1 MKSRLSV
8 VIAASLWSC
17 AALAARGPDTLDLM
31 QVYEL
36 ALRNDPQIREAD
48 ALRLA
53 SRESKPQALA
63 ALLPQINATGGYTEN
78 ESSSGSVGAV
88 PVSNPGPNDPLTRVQ
103 TRTSSFDGSSE
114 RFEVELRQTLFRWD
128 QWVALRR
135 ASSQVAQA
143 EADFIVASQDLIQ
156 RAAQRYFDV
165 LAAKDTVDA
174 ADASLEAFTRQLEQ
188 ADKRFEV
195 GLIAITDVQE
205 ARAARDS
212 AAASVIAAKR
222 SLATAQELLRELTGE
237 PIGSLAAPVA
247 NLPLKSPDNPQED
260 WVTLALQQN
269 PRVISARL
277 ATDIAKQDI
286 SSARA
291 RRMPT
296 VDLVVSDGS
305 TSSDGD
311 ATNTGVPFPSSQD
324 GDDEAISIQV
334 SVPLFTGGRTSSQ
347 IRQSTYQHR
356 AARERLERA
365 NRETERQ
372 TRDAYL
378 GVQSEISR
386 VQSLQQ
392 ALKSSQ
398 TALEATE
405 AGFEVG
411 TRTTVDV
418 LDARRRLFDA
428 QTNYSRSRYDYLLNV
443 LRLEQATGSLT
454 RADLE
459 SINASLEK

>member
-17 AALAARGPDTLDLM
+17 VALAARGPDTLDLM

-36 ALRNDPQIREAD
+36 ALKNDPQLREAD

-53 SRESKPQALA
+53 SREAKPQAWA
-63 ALLPQINATGGYTEN
+63 ALLPQVSATGGYTKN
-78 ESSSGSVGAV
+78 ETSTSAV
-88 PVSNPGPNDPLTRVQ
+88 SAVADPNPNNPTSIQ
-103 TRTSSFDGSSE
+103 TRTNTFDGSSD
-114 RFEVELRQTLFRWD
+114 RFQVELRQTLFRWD
-128 QWVALRR
+128 QWVALKR
-135 ASSQVAQA
+135 ADSQVAQA

-156 RAAQRYFDV
+156 RTAQRYFDV

-212 AAASVIAAKR
+212 AAANVIATKR
-222 SLATAQELLRELTGE
+222 SLATAQELLRELTDE
-237 PIGSLAAPVA
+237 PIGSLSAPVA
-247 NLPLKSPDNPQED
+247 DLPLKAPNDAQED
-260 WVTLALQQN
+260 WVRVALQQN

-286 SSARA
+286 NSARS

-296 VDLVVSDGS
+296 VDLVLSDGS
-305 TSSDGD
+305 NSSDGD
-311 ATNTGVPFPSSQD
+311 ASDTGVPFDSTRE

-334 SVPLFTGGRTSSQ
+334 SVPLFAGGRISSQ
-347 IRQSTYQHR
+347 VRQSTYQHR

-418 LDARRRLFDA
+418 LDARRRLFEA

-459 SINASLEK
+459 NINASLEK

>member
-36 ALRNDPQIREAD
+36 ALKNDPQIREAD

-53 SRESKPQALA
+53 SRESKPQAWA
-63 ALLPQINATGGYTEN
+63 ALLPQVSASGGYSEN
-78 ESSSGSVGAV
+78 ETSSSRRGAV
-88 PVSNPGPNDPLTRVQ
+88 PDPNSATNTVIQRRSD
-103 TRTSSFDGSSE
+103 SFDGTNE
-114 RFEVELRQTLFRWD
+114 RFQVELRQTLFRWD
-128 QWVALRR
+128 QWVALKR
-135 ASSQVAQA
+135 ADSQVAQA
-143 EADFIVASQDLIQ
+143 EADFGAASQELIQ
-156 RAAQRYFDV
+156 RTAQRYFDV

-174 ADASLEAFTRQLEQ
+174 AEASQDAFSRQLEQ

-222 SLATAQELLRELTGE
+222 SLATAQELLRELTDE
-237 PIGSLAAPVA
+237 PISSLAAPIA
-247 NLPLKSPDNPQED
+247 DLPLKAPDETQAD
-260 WVTLALQQN
+260 WVARALQQN

-286 SSARA
+286 NTARA
-291 RRMPT
+291 RRMPS
-296 VDLVVSDGS
+296 VDLVVTDGS
-305 TSSDGD
+305 NSSEGD
-311 ATNTGVPFPSSQD
+311 AISTGLPFDSTQD
-324 GDDEAISIQV
+324 GDDQAISVQV
-334 SVPLFTGGRTSSQ
+334 SVPLFAGGRISSQ
-347 IRQSTYQHR
+347 VRQSTYQHR

-365 NRETERQ
+365 SRETERQ

-386 VQSLQQ
+386 VKSLQQ

-443 LRLEQATGSLT
+443 LRLQQATGTLT